1 MASGDATEALRA
13 ADLFKELPDPILADL
28 ARAMDIV
35 AVPSGDVLIRQ
46 GDLSDSLY
54 VVASGYL
61 RLSMKGQR
69 EASIGECGP
78 GEIVGE
84 VAFLMG
90 QPRSATVVARTDV
103 SVLRLSRPSYDEIA
117 RQHPSIVAILADA
130 LAARLRRTELGLAL
144 RGSQFFGALDELVL
158 RDIEGALEPIS
169 LKSGQTL
176 FRQGDAGDAL
186 YLVVGGRVRV
196 VVTEESGQERIVA
209 ELGKHEIVGEMAL
222 LGGESRSATAYA
234 VRDTNLARLPSAA
247 FDDLAARHHRALLPL
262 MTRLILIRVQDQML
276 QAARPPQPPRT
287 VAVVP
292 ISPGVEPRG
301 FCDRLRASLAKFGRV
316 LHLHREAFNALVGRP
331 DAADVGDDDPFNSA
345 LIERLATL
353 EQDHDY
359 IIFQTDSSLS
369 TWTRRSVRQADQI
382 LLVAAADA
390 PPDVGEFERQIH
402 AATPGRGR
410 TRTSLVLLHS
420 SLERPTGTARWLDAR
435 DIDDHFHVRLS
446 LDLDID
452 RLARLLAGRATGL
465 ALGGGFARGLGHVGV
480 LRALGELGIPADYV
494 GGTSVG
500 AAIAVAHAYGL
511 RPDQIAK
518 ITCDIF
524 MDSLRHGRT
533 LPIVSLLRGDRAIRP
548 MRAVFGNRDVDLE
561 DLWLPCVLVSANLTR
576 GEPYVHRRGSVIK
589 GILSSCRAP
598 VFYPP
603 VVADGDLLVDGA
615 IVDNVP
621 VEIMKEFSRGAA
633 VIAVDVSPRVDATM
647 TADYGLGVSGWRTL
661 WDRVNPF
668 AKERSKVPNLFN
680 ILLRTIEFA
689 GIARRRTARQIADVY
704 LQPPVERF
712 RQTDFPLGVE
722 IAEVAYGDALPRL
735 KAWKE
740 DAVHFPIPADEKTHS
755 LRSLASDGPR
765 L

>member
-1 MASGDATEALRA
+1 MPSGDATDTLRA
-13 ADLFKELPDPILADL
+13 VDLFEQLPDPILADL

-46 GDLSDSLY
+46 GELSDSLY
-54 VVASGYL
+54 VVASGSL
-61 RLSMKGQR
+61 RLSMKGPH
-69 EASIGECGP
+69 EAWIGECGP

-90 QPRSATVVARTDV
+90 QPRSATVVARTDA
-103 SVLRLSRPSYDEIA
+103 SVLRLSRRSYDEIA
-117 RQHPSIVAILADA
+117 RKHPSIVASLTDA
-130 LAARLRRTELGLAL
+130 LAARLRRSQLGLAL
-144 RGSQFFGALDELVL
+144 RGNQFFGALDELVL

-169 LKSGQTL
+169 MKSGQIL
-176 FRQGDAGDAL
+176 FRQGEAGDAL

-196 VVTEESGQERIVA
+196 VVTEESGHERIVA

-222 LGGESRSATAYA
+222 LGGKSRTATVYA

-247 FDDLAARHHRALLPL
+247 FDDLASRHHRALLPL

-276 QAARPPQPPRT
+276 RVVRPAQPLST

-292 ISPGVEPRG
+292 ISPGVELG
-301 FCDRLRASLAKFGRV
+301 EFCDRLRASLAKFGRA
-316 LHLHREAFNALVGRP
+316 LHLDREAFNALTARP
-331 DAADVGDDDPFNSA
+331 DAADIGDDDPFNDA

-369 TWTRRSVRQADQI
+369 AWTRRSVRQADQI

-390 PPDVGEFERQIH
+390 PSSAGEFEQQIR
-402 AATPGRGR
+402 AATPELRR
-410 TRTSLVLLHS
+410 PRTSLVLLHS

-435 DIDDHFHVRLS
+435 DLDDHYHIRLS

-452 RLARLLAGRATGL
+452 RLARLLAGRAIGL
-465 ALGGGFARGLGHVGV
+465 VLGGGFARGIGHVGV
-480 LRALGELGIPADYV
+480 LRALEELSIPVDYV

-500 AAIAVAHAYGL
+500 AAIAVAHAYGFS
-511 RPDQIAK
+511 PDHTAK
-518 ITCDIF
+518 ITCDLF

-533 LPIVSLLRGDRAIRP
+533 LPIVSFLRGDRAVGP

-603 VVADGDLLVDGA
+603 VVANGDLLVDGA

-621 VEIMKEFSRGAA
+621 VEIMKEFSRGAE
-633 VIAVDVSPRVDATM
+633 VIAVDVSPGVDATM

-668 AKERSKVPNLFN
+668 AKERPKVPNLFN

-712 RQTDFPLGVE
+712 RQTDFPLGAE
-722 IAEVAYGDALPRL
+722 IAEVAYRDALPRL

-740 DAVHFPIPADEKTHS
+740 DAVRFRVPADERTAATSHT
-755 LRSLASDGPR
+755 A
-765 L
+765 